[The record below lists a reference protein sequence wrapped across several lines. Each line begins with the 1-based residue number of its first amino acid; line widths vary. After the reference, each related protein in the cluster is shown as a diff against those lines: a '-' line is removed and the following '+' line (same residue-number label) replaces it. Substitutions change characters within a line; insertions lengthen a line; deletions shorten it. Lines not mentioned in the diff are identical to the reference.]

1 VTHRSSRHRTTARTK
16 PRLFLGGLLT
26 SAVTT
31 LVLAVPVVSGAGE
44 AEAPV
49 VAAKKPSSSASSSSS
64 SSLPATAARPRGDS
78 PVIMGLDGLPM
89 AEAPAAAAPPAATAS
104 SSSSGA
110 AAPAPRSVPVG
121 DLGECAGSARTAAAG
136 PVPAAGT
143 VLSSEWKVSEPAPD
157 ATFDLSGVVS
167 TAFPST
173 QHPFVT
179 GVGTP
184 GERTCIVG
192 GELRGTIDP
201 ARSWEWFHDE
211 ANAACVKVVAVE
223 WLQIH
228 NTRCDGVEDGFRP
241 QEGGVNLNRTQFLI
255 QGTYLTNV
263 ADDCLENDY
272 TLGGV
277 LRDNLWE
284 SCFTGIS
291 ERPSSNNGTWTSP
304 ADETLT
310 LDHML
315 IGLRS
320 MPHDSDKGTG
330 PNALFKWS
338 SSANKVVIRCSTFFV
353 PERSVNNTDT
363 MAIPAGT
370 VVDDSACPDNPS
382 TIVWLGGGAYP
393 ADTAGIRVV
402 SDPAV
407 WTDAVQAWKAAHGY

>member
-1 VTHRSSRHRTTARTK
+1 MTHRAPRRRTT
-16 PRLFLGGLLT
+16 PRLLVGGLL
-26 SAVTT
+26 AVLVTT
-31 LVLAVPVVSGAGE
+31 LLLATPVVSGAGE
-44 AEAPV
+44 AGAPV
-49 VAAKKPSSSASSSSS
+49 LAGKKSPSTVHSSSSS
-64 SSLPATAARPRGDS
+64 AKPLRKN
-78 PVIMGLDGLPM
+78 VVVMGLDG
-89 AEAPAAAAPPAATAS
+89 APAAEEPVAAAPPAASSPSVTNS
-104 SSSSGA
+104 SS
-110 AAPAPRSVPVG
+110 RSVPVG
-121 DLGECAGSARTAAAG
+121 DLGECAGAARTAAAG

-143 VLSSEWKVSEPAPD
+143 VLASEWKVSAPAPD
-157 ATFDLSGVVS
+157 ATFDLTGVVS

-179 GVGTP
+179 GVRTP
-184 GERTCIVG
+184 GLRTCIVG
-192 GELRGTIDP
+192 GELQGTVDP

-211 ANAACVKVVAVE
+211 ANAACVKVVAIE

-228 NTRCDGVEDGFRP
+228 NTRCDGIEDGFRP
-241 QEGGVNLNRTQFLI
+241 QEGGVNLNRTEFLI
-255 QGTYLTNV
+255 QGTYLSDV

-291 ERPSSNNGTWTSP
+291 ARPSSSNGTWTSP

-310 LDHML
+310 LDRML

-338 SSANKVVIRCSTFFV
+338 TSANRLVIRCSTFLV
-353 PERSVNNTDT
+353 PERSVNGTDT
-363 MAIPAGT
+363 MAVPAGT
-370 VVDDSACPDNPS
+370 VVDDSACPDDPS

-402 SDPAV
+402 TDPAV
-407 WTDAVQAWKAAHGY
+407 WTDAVRAWKAAHGY